1 MGEKR
6 SGLNLFRKVPEVL
19 VIPGRVYIAKQA
31 GLVVMLVPADA
42 KPVAI
47 GDRVAFAGL

>member
-6 SGLNLFRKVPEVL
+6 PSLNLFRNTPEVF

-31 GLVVMLVPADA
+31 GLVVMPVPADA
-42 KPVAI
+42 KSVAI